1 MAPTAPPSSKPS
13 ARTLRHQRITGQIH
27 PLLPSKL
34 FRPDAQVS
42 DSFIS
47 SKRDKRTIK
56 HSSFLS
62 KIQSTPH
69 AQNRVGKNKGGSGHR
84 RHKRPGNKLTA
95 LDGLEDALPDVSDA
109 PEMGKVRARSLKS
122 RPGALKRKERMMKG
136 EMERFGMN
144 MANLANLADQAPSK
158 TQESMEGQ
166 EVKSKEDQGRASRW
180 AALRGYVSSTMEQ
193 NPAFADKL

>member
-1 MAPTAPPSSKPS
+1 
-13 ARTLRHQRITGQIH
+13 
-27 PLLPSKL
+27 
-34 FRPDAQVS
+34 VS
-42 DSFIS
+42 DGFIS

-62 KIQSTPH
+62 KIQSTPN
-69 AQNRVGKNKGGSGHR
+69 APNRIGKNKSGHR
-84 RHKRPGNKLTA
+84 RNKRPGNKLTA

-109 PEMGKVRARSLKS
+109 PEMGKVRAKSLKS

-144 MANLANLADQAPSK
+144 MANLAKMAEQAPSN
-158 TQESMEGQ
+158 TQEVKKGE
-166 EVKSKEDQGRASRW
+166 EVKSKEDQGRANRW

-193 NPAFADKL
+193 NPAFANKSVESSLVLPCV